1 MTRPTVTWPWSAAAK
16 GRRVHL
22 FARNGDPACF
32 SRGSRGP
39 LARISTDLD
48 SVDCTRC
55 LSIVEMDRALS
66 DRAWAYYR
74 RIVDAGR
81 APS

>member
-1 MTRPTVTWPWSAAAK
+1 
-16 GRRVHL
+16 
-22 FARNGDPACF
+22 
-32 SRGSRGP
+32 